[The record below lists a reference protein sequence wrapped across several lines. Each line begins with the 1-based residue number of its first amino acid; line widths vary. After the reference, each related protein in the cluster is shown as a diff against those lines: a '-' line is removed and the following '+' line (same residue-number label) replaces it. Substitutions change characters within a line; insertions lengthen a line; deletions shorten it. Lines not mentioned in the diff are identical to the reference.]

1 MEHLEGLLHLID
13 KELAVIEANGEFRG
27 RDEIESV
34 YKLIDIA
41 KDVHEIWQ
49 CEDEEEAE
57 YSGAMMRDGY
67 AYARGRGRSANRDSM
82 GRYSRNSYRRGG
94 YSRADMMDYT
104 DDQMRRDGRSMN
116 YPMEQR

>member
-27 RDEIESV
+27 RDEIEIV
-34 YKLIDIA
+34 YNLIDIA
-41 KDVHEIWQ
+41 KDVHEIWK

-67 AYARGRGRSANRDSM
+67 AYARGRGQNRDSM

-94 YSRADMMDYT
+94 GYSRADMMDYP
-104 DDQMRRDGRSMN
+104 DEPMRRDGRRM
-116 YPMEQR
+116 YPMDQQ

>member
-41 KDVHEIWQ
+41 KDVHEIWK
-49 CEDEEEAE
+49 CEDEEDE
-57 YSGAMMRDGY
+57 YSGAMMRDSY
-67 AYARGRGRSANRDSM
+67 AYARGRGQNRDRM

-94 YSRADMMDYT
+94 GYSRADMMDYSEE
-104 DDQMRRDGRSMN
+104 QMRRDGRSRMG
-116 YPMEQR
+116 YPMDQQ